1 MGGEF
6 GQWNEWYHETS
17 LDWHLLE
24 YPPHRGVQRW
34 VQDLNRLYASE
45 PALHKKDCEAEGFEW
60 IDFQDADGS
69 IVSFLRKSEI
79 PEETIVIVFNFTPVP
94 RQAYRV
100 GVPHGGLWKEILNS
114 DGDVYGG
121 TGVGNRGQAM
131 ADQAPFQGRPY
142 SLLLSLPPLG
152 ALFFKGEEAPS

>member
-1 MGGEF
+1 MNKILSLLVILVHF
-6 GQWNEWYHETS
+6 ISSACAPLPKLSTDPLTMTPETGA
-17 LDWHLLE
+17 
-24 YPPHRGVQRW
+24 RMMF
-34 VQDLNRLYASE
+34 
-45 PALHKKDCEAEGFEW
+45 LHPEG
-60 IDFQDADGS
+60 
-69 IVSFLRKSEI
+69 I

-121 TGVGNRGQAM
+121 TGVGNRGQAI
-131 ADQAPFQGRPY
+131 ADEAPFQGRPY

-152 ALFFKGEEAPS
+152 ALFFKGEETPS